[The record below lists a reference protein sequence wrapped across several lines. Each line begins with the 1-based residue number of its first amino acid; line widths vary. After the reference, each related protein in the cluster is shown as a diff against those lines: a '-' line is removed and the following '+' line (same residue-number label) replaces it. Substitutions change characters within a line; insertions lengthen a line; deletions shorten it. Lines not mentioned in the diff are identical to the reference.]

1 MGLGIHKK
9 HMQGLADLKL
19 EVTAWEDKTGG
30 EQALMDKMRWNFKVG
45 WGAGFMPSLNFRRA
59 NGC

>member
-45 WGAGFMPSLNFRRA
+45 WGGWIHA
-59 NGC
+59 